1 MDYAPSSLTMNSAT
15 LKDWAQLVRV
25 PNTFTA
31 AADPLAGMCIAAMYS
46 PNTSVSAPGYL
57 PSASLAAIGS
67 ILLYWGGM
75 VLNDVFD
82 LAEDQKNQRPGPIVR
97 GAIGL
102 PLAKQVGWGMLS
114 LGWLL
119 GSIASALIHGSF
131 LWSAIVGALLV
142 AAIIGY
148 DGPCKSTPLAP
159 GLMGLCRGLNLC
171 LGMAIA
177 SGSRFPD
184 LPSHLWLHPLAFCLY
199 VAGFTIAA
207 RKEFLTQ
214 QSRTRLWLGWLI
226 CLSGILLFS
235 WTIWR
240 FPSPLIQNLSL
251 KRGPWSQ
258 WFFPCM
264 ILLLA
269 VPVFRRALG
278 SIQSLRGPDLGLA
291 IRTAIIN
298 ILFID
303 ATLALIYAG
312 PWAGFLIAML
322 LFPTLLL
329 ARYFRAT

>member
-1 MDYAPSSLTMNSAT
+1 
-15 LKDWAQLVRV
+15 
-25 PNTFTA
+25 
-31 AADPLAGMCIAAMYS
+31 
-46 PNTSVSAPGYL
+46 
-57 PSASLAAIGS
+57 
-67 ILLYWGGM
+67 
-75 VLNDVFD
+75 
-82 LAEDQKNQRPGPIVR
+82 
-97 GAIGL
+97 
-102 PLAKQVGWGMLS
+102 
-114 LGWLL
+114 
-119 GSIASALIHGSF
+119 
-131 LWSAIVGALLV
+131 
-142 AAIIGY
+142 
-148 DGPCKSTPLAP
+148 
-159 GLMGLCRGLNLC
+159 
-171 LGMAIA
+171 MAIA
-177 SGSRFPD
+177 SGARFPD

-207 RKEFLTQ
+207 RKEFLTE

-312 PWAGFLIAML
+312 PWAGLLIAML